1 MKTAEIID
9 AAHKVGGHF
18 RLTALLQKRVVELMR
33 GSPPL
38 VENPDKKDL
47 IGTALREVLE
57 GKIILAA
64 DTEGEPEKAKGLREL
79 IGIY

>member
-1 MKTAEIID
+1 MKTAEIIE

-33 GSPPL
+33 GAPPL
-38 VENPDKKDL
+38 VANPDRKDL

-57 GKIILAA
+57 GKIGLQIEI
-64 DTEGEPEKAKGLREL
+64 EGEPEKAKGLREL